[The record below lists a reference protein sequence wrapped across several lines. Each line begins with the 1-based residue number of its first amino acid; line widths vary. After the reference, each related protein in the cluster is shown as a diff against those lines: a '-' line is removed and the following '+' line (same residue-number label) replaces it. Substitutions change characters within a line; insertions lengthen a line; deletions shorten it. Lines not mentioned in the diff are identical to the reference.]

1 MHVPV
6 DETPFHDLN
15 SLRLKACL
23 HNEIFILKENFVND
37 LSGLHHQSFYP
48 KLPFGGILKDKQNG

>member
-15 SLRLKACL
+15 SLRLKARL
-23 HNEIFILKENFVND
+23 YNENFLKENFVND
-37 LSGLHHQSFYP
+37 LSGLHHQSFYS
-48 KLPFGGILKDKQNG
+48 KLTFGGILKDKQNG

>member
-1 MHVPV
+1 MHAPV

-15 SLRLKACL
+15 SLRLKARL
-23 HNEIFILKENFVND
+23 HNENFLKENFVND
-37 LSGLHHQSFYP
+37 LSGLHHQSFNP